1 MSNFRQKTYRI
12 AFIGIMA
19 AMVCVVTYFRFPF
32 LGSQVHFAN
41 AFCLLAGL
49 LFGARDGFLAA
60 GIGSAIYDL
69 MGFYGPADAIVTFV
83 TKGCM
88 AAACAKLARIG
99 KETSPAPGV
108 QTTLAAIGGAL
119 TYVCLYMTKTF
130 LEQKFVYGLAL
141 DAVFVVM
148 GSKLPASLINAV
160 FASIAAPLL
169 HAAVRPVLK
178 KGNFIR

>member
-1 MSNFRQKTYRI
+1 MANNRQKTYRI
-12 AFIGIMA
+12 AFVGIMA

-49 LFGARDGFLAA
+49 LFGAKDGFLAA
-60 GIGSAIYDL
+60 GIGSALYDL
-69 MGFYGPADAIVTFV
+69 MGFYGPMDAVVTFV

-88 AAACAKLARIG
+88 AAACAKLARTGG
-99 KETSPAPGV
+99 KAPAPGL
-108 QTTLAAIGGAL
+108 QTTLACVGGAL
-119 TYVCLYMTKTF
+119 TYVALYMTKTF
-130 LEQKFVYGLAL
+130 IEQKFVYGLAL

-169 HAAVRPVLK
+169 HAAVRPTLK
-178 KGNFIR
+178 KGGFVE

>member
-1 MSNFRQKTYRI
+1 MANNRQKTYRI

-49 LFGARDGFLAA
+49 LFGAKDGFLAA
-60 GIGSAIYDL
+60 GIGSALYDL
-69 MGFYGPADAIVTFV
+69 MGFYGPMDAVVTFV

-88 AAACAKLARIG
+88 AAACAKLARLG
-99 KETSPAPGV
+99 KKAPAPGP
-108 QTTLAAIGGAL
+108 QTALACIGGAL
-119 TYVCLYMTKTF
+119 TYVALYMTKTF
-130 LEQKFVYGLAL
+130 IEQKFVYGLAL

-169 HAAVRPVLK
+169 HAAVRPTLK
-178 KGNFIR
+178 KGGFVE

>member
-1 MSNFRQKTYRI
+1 MANNRQKTYRI
-12 AFIGIMA
+12 AFVGIMA

-49 LFGARDGFLAA
+49 LFGAKDGFLAA
-60 GIGSAIYDL
+60 GIGSALYDL
-69 MGFYGPADAIVTFV
+69 MGFYGPMDAVVTFV

-88 AAACAKLARIG
+88 AAACARLARAGG
-99 KETSPAPGV
+99 KAPAPGL
-108 QTTLAAIGGAL
+108 QTALACVGGAL
-119 TYVCLYMTKTF
+119 TYVALYMTKTF
-130 LEQKFVYGLAL
+130 IEQKFVFGLAL

-169 HAAVRPVLK
+169 HAAVRPTLK
-178 KGNFIR
+178 KGGFVE